1 MPQGDLPWCP
11 MACQRMLEQDEKT
24 AAKQVAE
31 AAAGYLTMHWDDK
44 NAPLLQQL
52 EELLGIPLI

>member
-1 MPQGDLPWCP
+1 MVPS
-11 MACQRMLEQDEKT
+11 ACQRMIEQDEKA

-52 EELLGIPLI
+52 AELLGIPLI